1 MHFKKINTLFGW
13 LVFLTASVVY
23 LKTLEPSVSFWD
35 CGEFISCA
43 WHLEIGHQPGAPF
56 FLLLGRLFSIIA
68 GNHSHMVAK
77 MINSLS
83 AFASGFTMMFLYWTI
98 TRMTAKLIMETS
110 DSRIIRSVII
120 IASGLAGA
128 LVCTFSDTFWFSAVE
143 GPYYGSGILGHPEM
157 GRSGRQRYK

>member
-1 MHFKKINTLFGW
+1 
-13 LVFLTASVVY
+13 
-23 LKTLEPSVSFWD
+23 
-35 CGEFISCA
+35 
-43 WHLEIGHQPGAPF
+43 
-56 FLLLGRLFSIIA
+56 
-68 GNHSHMVAK
+68 MVAK

-128 LVCTFSDTFWFSAVE
+128 LVCTFSDTFWYMLLQPLLRQWHS
-143 GPYYGSGILGHPEM
+143 GPS
-157 GRSGRQRYK
+157 